1 MAIQAGF
8 YDLSGKAGLVIAL
21 ASGGTQTA
29 AFLARHSD
37 QKYFA
42 GSSPVVGNAINQFN
56 LYSAPGGPVQ
66 AVIRVEAVPGGSLT
80 VRCAE
85 LPELA
90 GEYVRL

>member
-1 MAIQAGF
+1 MTIQAGF
-8 YDLSGKAGLVIAL
+8 YDLSGKAGLIIGL
-21 ASGGTQTA
+21 AAGGSATA

-42 GSSPVVGNAINQFN
+42 GSSQVVGGAINEFN
-56 LYSAPGGPVQ
+56 LYSVPGGPVQ
-66 AVIRVEAVPGGSLT
+66 ARIRVEAVPGGSLI

-85 LPELA
+85 LPDLA